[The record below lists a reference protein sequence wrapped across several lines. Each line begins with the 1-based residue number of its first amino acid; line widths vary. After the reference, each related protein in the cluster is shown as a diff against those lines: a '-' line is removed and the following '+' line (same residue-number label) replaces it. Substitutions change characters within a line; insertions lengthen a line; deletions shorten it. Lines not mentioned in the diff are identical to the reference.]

1 MENPVLVEVTR
12 GDYVESVHRGAIS
25 IVDSKGKELVAIGD
39 VERPVFPR
47 SAIKPLQALYLVES
61 GAVDGFNLSASDIA
75 LSCASHSG
83 EAVHT
88 KGVSIMLDKAGLSA
102 TCLECGSQWPTSTEE
117 RAVIMKAGEKPVAL
131 HNNCSGKH
139 AGFICASHHLGEKVE
154 GYIKPEHPAQRETKG
169 ILENLY
175 DFNLDNQAQ
184 TGTDG
189 CSIPTYA
196 VPLKNLAL
204 AFAKFAA
211 KNTGSAG
218 RDQAIGQIH
227 EACVSHPNLVAGTKR
242 FDTVIMEAFGEAVL
256 VKTGAEGV
264 YAGSVPSLGLGI
276 ALKCED
282 GTTRAS
288 EAMMAACLAALLDKR
303 PASLERYL
311 NLELKNR
318 NGWKVGCVKPV
329 DGLLETLRDAVA

>member
-25 IVDSKGKELVAIGD
+25 ILDAKGKELVAIGD
-39 VERPVFPR
+39 VEHPVFPR

-61 GAVDGFNLSASDIA
+61 GAVEGFNLNASDIA

-88 KGVSIMLDKAGLSA
+88 KGVSIMLDKAGLNA
-102 TCLECGSQWPTSTEE
+102 TCLECGTQWPTSTEE

-154 GYIKPEHPAQRETKG
+154 GYIMPDHPAQRETKG

-175 DFNLDNQAQ
+175 DFNLGNQNQ

-196 VPLKNLAL
+196 VPLKNLSL
-204 AFAKFAA
+204 GFAKFAA

-218 RDQAIGQIH
+218 RDQAMEKIH
-227 EACVSHPNLVAGTKR
+227 DACVSHPNLVAGTKR
-242 FDTVIMEAFGEAVL
+242 FDTVIMEAFGKTVL

-264 YAGSVPSLGLGI
+264 YAGSIPSLGLGI

-288 EAMMAACLAALLDKR
+288 EAMMAVCLAALLEER
-303 PASLERYL
+303 PVSLERYL

-329 DGLLETLRDAVA
+329 DGLLKKLSDAVA

>member
-1 MENPVLVEVTR
+1 MENPILVEVIR

-61 GAVDGFNLSASDIA
+61 GAVEGFNLSASDIA
-75 LSCASHSG
+75 LVCASHSG
-83 EAVHT
+83 EAIHT
-88 KGVSIMLDKAGLSA
+88 KGVSIMLDKAGLNA

-154 GYIKPEHPAQRETKG
+154 GYIKPDHPAQRETKG
-169 ILENLY
+169 ILEGFY

-189 CSIPTYA
+189 CSISTYA

-204 AFAKFAA
+204 GFAKFAA
-211 KNTGSAG
+211 KNTGSAK
-218 RDQAIGQIH
+218 RDKAIGQIH
-227 EACVSHPNLVAGTKR
+227 DACVSHPDLVAGTRR
-242 FDTVIMEAFGEAVL
+242 FDTVIMEAFEKTVL

-288 EAMMAACLAALLDKR
+288 EAMMAVCLAALLDER

-318 NGWKVGCVKPV
+318 NGWKVGCVKPI
-329 DGLLETLRDAVA
+329 DSLLEKLSDAVA

>member
-25 IVDSKGKELVAIGD
+25 ILDAKGKELVAIGD
-39 VERPVFPR
+39 VEHPVFPR

-61 GAVDGFNLSASDIA
+61 GAVEGFNLNASDIA

-88 KGVSIMLDKAGLSA
+88 KGVSIMLDKAGLNA
-102 TCLECGSQWPTSTEE
+102 TCLECGTQWPTSTEE

-154 GYIKPEHPAQRETKG
+154 GYIMPDHPAQRETKG

-175 DFNLDNQAQ
+175 DFNLGNQNQ

-204 AFAKFAA
+204 GFAKFAA

-218 RDQAIGQIH
+218 RDQAMEKIH
-227 EACVSHPNLVAGTKR
+227 DACVSHSNLVAGTKR
-242 FDTVIMEAFGEAVL
+242 FDTVIMEAFGKTVL

-264 YAGSVPSLGLGI
+264 YAGSIPSLGLGI

-288 EAMMAACLAALLDKR
+288 EAMMAVCLAALLEER
-303 PASLERYL
+303 PVSLERYL

-329 DGLLETLRDAVA
+329 DGLLKKLSDAVA

>member
-1 MENPVLVEVTR
+1 M
-12 GDYVESVHRGAIS
+12 
-25 IVDSKGKELVAIGD
+25 
-39 VERPVFPR
+39 
-47 SAIKPLQALYLVES
+47 
-61 GAVDGFNLSASDIA
+61 
-75 LSCASHSG
+75 
-83 EAVHT
+83 
-88 KGVSIMLDKAGLSA
+88 
-102 TCLECGSQWPTSTEE
+102 
-117 RAVIMKAGEKPVAL
+117 AL

-154 GYIKPEHPAQRETKG
+154 GYIKPDHPAQRETKD
-169 ILENLY
+169 ILEGFY

-204 AFAKFAA
+204 GFAKFAA
-211 KNTGSAG
+211 KNTGSAK
-218 RDQAIGQIH
+218 RDKAIGQIH
-227 EACVSHPNLVAGTKR
+227 DACVSHPDLVAGTRR
-242 FDTVIMEAFGEAVL
+242 FDTVIMEAFGKAVL

-288 EAMMAACLAALLDKR
+288 EAMMAVCLAAFLKEQ

-311 NLELKNR
+311 DLELKNR
-318 NGWKVGCVKPV
+318 NGWKVGSVKAV
-329 DGLLETLRDAVA
+329 DGLFAKLSEAVA

>member
-1 MENPVLVEVTR
+1 MENPILVEVIR
-12 GDYVESVHRGAIS
+12 GDYVESFHRGAIS
-25 IVDSKGKELVAIGD
+25 IVDGTGKELVAIGD
-39 VERPVFPR
+39 VERPVYPR

-61 GAVDGFNLSASDIA
+61 GAVDGFNLDARDIA

-88 KGVSIMLDKAGLSA
+88 KGVSVMLDKAGLSA
-102 TCLECGSQWPTSTEE
+102 TCLECGTQWPTSTQE
-117 RAVIMKAGEKPVAL
+117 RAVIMQAGEKPVAL

-139 AGFICASHHLGEKVE
+139 AGFICASHHLGAKVD
-154 GYIKPEHPAQRETKG
+154 GYIKPDHPAQLETKT
-169 ILENLY
+169 ILEGLY
-175 DFNLDNQAQ
+175 DFQFSNQAQ
-184 TGTDG
+184 IGTDG

-204 AFAKFAA
+204 GFAKFAA
-211 KNTGSAG
+211 KNTGSTG
-218 RDQAIGQIH
+218 RDKAMGTIH
-227 EACVSHPNLVAGTKR
+227 DACVANPDLVAGTKR
-242 FDTVIMEAFGEAVL
+242 FDTVIMEAFGKAVL

-264 YAGSVPSLGLGI
+264 YAGSVPDLGLGI

-288 EAMMAACLAALLDKR
+288 EAMMAVCLAALLEER

-329 DGLLETLRDAVA
+329 DGLLDKLRDAVA